1 MDLYWLDNKN
11 KILRGVIML
20 VNDNK
25 DNAEKENEKETCAS
39 QVAYEDSEGNYRYLG
54 FWSGFGDQ

>member
-1 MDLYWLDNKN
+1 
-11 KILRGVIML
+11 ML

-39 QVAYEDSEGNYRYLG
+39 QVAYEDSEGNYRHRG